1 MIITQCQRVLRIM
14 FIDHELTAII
24 TIQSVA
30 RTKPDETFG
39 ILEYFKHRNL
49 RQTIFQIQVRE
60 IEVLIILRG
69 YFQGC

>member
-1 MIITQCQRVLRIM
+1 M

-39 ILEYFKHRNL
+39 ILEYFKHRDL

-60 IEVLIILRG
+60 IEVLILRG
-69 YFQGC
+69 YFRVANKVISKEYVFS

>member
-1 MIITQCQRVLRIM
+1 MIITQGQRVLRIM

-39 ILEYFKHRNL
+39 ILEYFKHRDL
-49 RQTIFQIQVRE
+49 RQTIFQIQV
-60 IEVLIILRG
+60 
-69 YFQGC
+69 